1 MNHQHD
7 TVRTPDLATLRLA
20 MRVLFFAMGSV
31 FGSWASR
38 IPDVKRALNLSDG
51 ALGLALFAGPAG
63 EFCAVAVTALV
74 IRRIGSKAVM
84 VMGLPLYGATLAL
97 VGAAS
102 SFAWLALA
110 LFGFGFACN
119 YYNIALNAQAVAV
132 EVMHGRPVMSSF
144 HGMWSLG
151 GVAGGIAGSAAAS
164 LGVPPAWH
172 FLAAAAAATAAALL
186 LSGRILQQDPP
197 RKTQGQAS
205 RRRGRL
211 ASPGAFILLL
221 GFIAFANM
229 ATEGTM
235 YDWSAVYFAQVVQ
248 PAEHLVRAGFVA
260 CMCAMV
266 TGRFLG
272 DRLVARFGPV
282 RVLQAGG
289 VFVACGIVLACLR
302 PSVLWSTAGFALVGL
317 GMSPAIPLCYSL
329 TAKSRR
335 VEPSVGIS
343 LISTIGF
350 FGILCSPALTGF
362 LAECFGLRS
371 ALLPLAAMGAGIV
384 VLAPLLPKAEACQ
397 EDAKRTAER

>member
-1 MNHQHD
+1 MDLQHD
-7 TVRTPDLATLRLA
+7 SVRTPSLATLRLS
-20 MRVLFFAMGSV
+20 MRILFFAMGSV
-31 FGSWASR
+31 FGAWASR
-38 IPDVKRALNLSDG
+38 IPDVKRALALSDG

-63 EFCAVAVTALV
+63 EFCAITVTALV

-97 VGAAS
+97 VGAAP
-102 SFAWLALA
+102 SFAWLAAA

-132 EVMHGRPVMSSF
+132 EVMHKRPVMSSF

-164 LGVPPAWH
+164 LGAAPAWH
-172 FLAAAAAATAAALL
+172 FLAAASAAAASALL
-186 LSGRILQQDPP
+186 LRNSILQHDPP
-197 RKTQGQAS
+197 RKTAP

-211 ASPGAFILLL
+211 ANPSSFILLL

-235 YDWSAVYFAQVVQ
+235 YDWSAVFFAQVVQ
-248 PAEHLVRAGFVA
+248 PADHLVRAGFVA

-282 RVLQAGG
+282 RVLQTGG

-329 TAKSRR
+329 TARSRR

-343 LISTIGF
+343 LISSIGF

-371 ALLPLAAMGAGIV
+371 ALLPLAATGTDIIA
-384 VLAPLLPKAEACQ
+384 LAPLLPKAEASQ
-397 EDAKRTAER
+397 

>member
-1 MNHQHD
+1 MHRQHD
-7 TVRTPDLATLRLA
+7 TVRTPSLAALRLA
-20 MRVLFFAMGSV
+20 MRILFFAMGSV
-31 FGSWASR
+31 FGAWASR
-38 IPDVKRALNLSDG
+38 IPDVKRSLELSDG

-63 EFCAVAVTALV
+63 EFCAVAVTAIV
-74 IRRIGSKAVM
+74 IRHIGSRAVM
-84 VMGLPLYGATLAL
+84 TMGLPLYGAALAS
-97 VGAAS
+97 VGAAP
-102 SFAWLALA
+102 SFWWLALA
-110 LFGFGFACN
+110 LFGFGFASN
-119 YYNIALNAQAVAV
+119 YYNIALNAQAVEV
-132 EVMHGRPVMSSF
+132 EVMHRRPVMSSF

-151 GVAGGIAGSAAAS
+151 GVAGGIAGSAFAS
-164 LGVPPAWH
+164 LGVAPVWH
-172 FLAAAAAATAAALL
+172 FLAAAATAAAAALL

-197 RKTQGQAS
+197 RRTAQP
-205 RRRGRL
+205 RRGRL
-211 ASPGAFILLL
+211 ANPGAFILLL

-248 PAEHLVRAGFVA
+248 PAEHLVRTGFVA

-282 RVLQAGG
+282 KVLQAGG
-289 VFVACGIVLACLR
+289 ILVAAGISLACLR

-384 VLAPLLPKAEACQ
+384 ALAPLLPKAEASQ
-397 EDAKRTAER
+397 

>member
-7 TVRTPDLATLRLA
+7 TVRTPSLAALRLA
-20 MRVLFFAMGSV
+20 MRILFFAMGSV
-31 FGSWASR
+31 FGAWASR
-38 IPDVKRALNLSDG
+38 IPDVKRSLELSDG

-63 EFCAVAVTALV
+63 EFCAITVTALV

-97 VGAAS
+97 VGAAP
-102 SFAWLALA
+102 SFAWLAAA

-119 YYNIALNAQAVAV
+119 YYNIALNAQAVEV
-132 EVMHGRPVMSSF
+132 EVMHRRPVMSSF

-164 LGVPPAWH
+164 LGAAPAWH
-172 FLAAAAAATAAALL
+172 FLAAASAAAASALL
-186 LSGRILQQDPP
+186 LRNSILQHDPP
-197 RKTQGQAS
+197 RKTAP

-211 ASPGAFILLL
+211 ANPSSFILLL

-235 YDWSAVYFAQVVQ
+235 YDWSAVFFAQVVQ
-248 PAEHLVRAGFVA
+248 PADHLVRAGFVA

-282 RVLQAGG
+282 RVLQTGG

-329 TAKSRR
+329 TARSRR

-343 LISTIGF
+343 LISSIGF

-371 ALLPLAAMGAGIV
+371 AQLPLAAMGAGIV
-384 VLAPLLPKAEACQ
+384 VLAPLLPKTEASQ
-397 EDAKRTAER
+397 

>member
-1 MNHQHD
+1 MDLQHD
-7 TVRTPDLATLRLA
+7 SVRTPSLATLRLS
-20 MRVLFFAMGSV
+20 MRILFFAMGSV
-31 FGSWASR
+31 FGAWASR
-38 IPDVKRALNLSDG
+38 IPDVKRALALSDG

-63 EFCAVAVTALV
+63 EFCAITVTALV

-97 VGAAS
+97 VGAAP
-102 SFAWLALA
+102 SFAWLAAA

-132 EVMHGRPVMSSF
+132 EVMHKRPVMSSF

-164 LGVPPAWH
+164 LGAAPAWH
-172 FLAAAAAATAAALL
+172 FLATASVAAASALL
-186 LSGRILQQDPP
+186 LRNSILQHDPP
-197 RKTQGQAS
+197 RKTAP

-211 ASPGAFILLL
+211 ANPSSFILLL

-235 YDWSAVYFAQVVQ
+235 YDWSAVFFAQVVQ
-248 PAEHLVRAGFVA
+248 PADHLVRAGFVA

-289 VFVACGIVLACLR
+289 VFVACGIVIACLR

-329 TAKSRR
+329 TARSRR

-343 LISTIGF
+343 LISSIGF

-384 VLAPLLPKAEACQ
+384 ALAPLLPKAEAAQ
-397 EDAKRTAER
+397 